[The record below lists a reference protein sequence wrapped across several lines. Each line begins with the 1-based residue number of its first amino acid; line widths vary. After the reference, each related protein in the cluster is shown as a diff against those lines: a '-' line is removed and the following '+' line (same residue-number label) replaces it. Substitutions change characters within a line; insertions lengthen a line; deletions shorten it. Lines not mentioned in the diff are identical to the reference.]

1 MRKNQFGAIWERSFA
16 DKDLLLPSFF
26 FTFLLL
32 PYMKTDKFFYREI
45 VVQERTAVS
54 FFVINFVVFKLK
66 EKCYDC
72 NKKMGKD
79 NVL

>member
-1 MRKNQFGAIWERSFA
+1 MRQNQFGANWGRYFA
-16 DKDLLLPSFF
+16 DKDLLLLPF
-26 FTFLLL
+26 FLLL
-32 PYMKTDKFFYREI
+32 NKFSYREI

-54 FFVINFVVFKLK
+54 FLVINFVVFKLK
-66 EKCYDC
+66 EKCYDS